1 MVYNGGKVKKV
12 AKDVNVDTSSILD
25 DENIIQ
31 IDDSQDLI
39 LIDKSGK
46 DKKIDKDVNRYTY
59 INSKRIVY
67 VRDDDLYVYTGKDDS
82 QRITKN
88 LDSYGSYWVNEAEAS
103 NSYY

>member
-12 AKDVNVDTSSILD
+12 AKDVNVDTSSILND
-25 DENIIQ
+25 GNIIE
-31 IDDSQDLI
+31 IDDSEDLI

-67 VRDDDLYVYTGKDDS
+67 VSDGDLYVYTGKDDS
-82 QRITKN
+82 QRISRNVYTNVSFFAINYIFN
-88 LDSYGSYWVNEAEAS
+88 LT
-103 NSYY
+103 